1 MFTAILVIDM
11 TYFEIEGKENI
22 DKTLQLVKR
31 TAEELGIKKIVVA
44 STSGFTAEKA
54 AEAFSDLGV
63 LLIIVGTERS
73 RFSSDVLKKLE
84 AKGYVIC
91 FSREVS
97 ADYPDSAS
105 PAFRRFS
112 QGVKVAVQIAI
123 IAAEKKLVSPEDD
136 IISIGKWDTALII
149 KPSDK
154 FADLKVREL
163 ICMPR

>member
-1 MFTAILVIDM
+1 MVIEI

-54 AEAFSDLGV
+54 AEALSDLGV
-63 LLIIVGTERS
+63 SLTIVGTERS
-73 RFSSDVLKKLE
+73 RFSSDILKKLE
-84 AKGYVIC
+84 GKRYEVC
-91 FSREVS
+91 FSREIS
-97 ADYPDSAS
+97 ADYPDAAS

-123 IAAEKKLVSPEDD
+123 IAAEKKLVSPEED

-154 FADLKVREL
+154 FAELKVREL
-163 ICMPR
+163 ICMPK